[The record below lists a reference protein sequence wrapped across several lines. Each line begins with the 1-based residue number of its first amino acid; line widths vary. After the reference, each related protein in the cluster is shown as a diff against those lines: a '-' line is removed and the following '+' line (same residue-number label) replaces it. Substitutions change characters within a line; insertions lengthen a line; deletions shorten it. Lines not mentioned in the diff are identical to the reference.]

1 MKQKKAFDPCLEYLI
16 ESPEFFIEP
25 NDIDFLKVD
34 DYYRKF
40 NLIDSESE
48 EFYDNYII
56 ETKYK
61 DNNEN
66 IKEDENKNKK
76 EENSSTAQKDISSEI
91 NEIGKYSINMKEMSC
106 IDKKKTSKNESTK
119 AKILVGRKRKR
130 STASSKGPHH
140 GKFSEDNISV
150 KVKIHYL
157 NFIISFLNC
166 IFSHLNY
173 NKGLSKLTKGF
184 KINIKKSNI
193 ESLNNKTI
201 GDIISNEI
209 SIKYTT
215 IDDKINANK
224 DIYEEIKNNPI
235 LNKIL
240 SENYLTFF
248 KKFYYRTDS
257 KVNLK
262 DYGLNKDIKFTE
274 DVKNYKH
281 LLLKKGVKEDDEYK
295 MFIIMHIH
303 RNYLPG
309 LKFICVNHAK

>member
-1 MKQKKAFDPCLEYLI
+1 MKQKRVLEPCLKYII

-25 NDIDFLKVD
+25 NDIDFPKVD

-40 NLIDSESE
+40 NLIDLESL
-48 EFYDNYII
+48 EFYDNFII

-61 DNNEN
+61 DNEN

-76 EENSSTAQKDISSEI
+76 EENSSTAQKDISSAI
-91 NEIGKYSINMKEMSC
+91 NEIGKYPVNMKEMSC
-106 IDKKKTSKNESTK
+106 IDKKKTSKNESTE
-119 AKILVGRKRKR
+119 AKNLVGRKR
-130 STASSKGPHH
+130 SNVPSKGPHH
-140 GKFSEDNISV
+140 DKFSEDNIFV
-150 KVKIHYL
+150 KVKTHYI

-235 LNKIL
+235 LSKIL

-262 DYGLNKDIKFTE
+262 DYGLNKDIKFTK
-274 DVKNYKH
+274 DVQNYKH
-281 LLLKKGVKEDDEYK
+281 LLLKKGVKEDNKYK
-295 MFIIMHIH
+295 MFIIEHIH

-309 LKFICVNHAK
+309 LKFICINHAK